1 MSLMTIN
8 LYHFTI
14 SRLFHHHDHDRR
26 EPSQA
31 PVSATI
37 GPLVKIL
44 NVILIKQGRQA
55 PSTAE
60 IYNPGYSPFLSVC
73 GFVIM
78 FRLSSENCPHWALG
92 ASLPSSRLTR
102 SNPPPPPPPSLVYL
116 FVSLSSSSLSV
127 SVSLTHRLNSRRYL
141 I

>member
-102 SNPPPPPPPSLVYL
+102 SNPPPHLRHLLFIYL
-116 FVSLSSSSLSV
+116 YRCRRPLFLSLSLLHTGSTLAD
-127 SVSLTHRLNSRRYL
+127 T
-141 I
+141 